1 MPAPAG
7 HATVAVIVANTPPE
21 AANVNAAVGVVPPEG
36 VPVRKA
42 HTVLAEVA
50 SAADVVS
57 GELIVKELVVVPT
70 IVVGVALV
78 VMDIALIGMMV
89 SPEGTGIPPEK
100 VHRVARAQL
109 LLEDVKEK
117 KVAEGAHT

>member
-7 HATVAVIVANTPPE
+7 HATVAVIIASKPPDV
-21 AANVNAAVGVVPPEG
+21 ANVNAAVGVAPPEG

-50 SAADVVS
+50 SAADGVS
-57 GELIVKELVVVPT
+57 GELIVKELAVVPT
-70 IVVGVALV
+70 IAVGVALV
-78 VMDIALIGMMV
+78 VTDIALIGMIV
-89 SPEGTGIPPEK
+89 SPEGTGVPPEK